1 MEAIMDVT
9 NLQVGMIAHLQ
20 WKSKLSDFF
29 YGVEELT
36 LADVPDH
43 THCDFGKLLYGTV
56 MQEFSDFS
64 ELSTLERVHKEVHE
78 DIKRL
83 IQMPLEARKGAAGKQ
98 ALELFRKKCDNLIAM
113 MERLEAKAKS
123 K

>member
-1 MEAIMDVT
+1 MDVT

-20 WKSKLSDFF
+20 WKAKLSDFF

-43 THCDFGKLLYGTV
+43 TNCDFGKLLYGSV

-64 ELSTLERVHKEVHE
+64 EMSALEKLHKNVHE
-78 DIKRL
+78 DIKQL
-83 IQMPLEARKGAAGKQ
+83 IQMPQEERKSATGKQ
-98 ALELFRKKCDNLIAM
+98 ALEDFKKKCDELIQM
-113 MERLEAKAKS
+113 MERLEAQARLK
-123 K
+123 

>member
-1 MEAIMDVT
+1 MDVT
-9 NLQVGMIAHLQ
+9 NLQIGMIAHLQ

-43 THCDFGKLLYGTV
+43 TSCDFGKLLYGSV
-56 MQEFSDFS
+56 LREFSDFN
-64 ELSTLERVHKEVHE
+64 EMNILESLHKEVHD

-83 IQMPLEARKGAAGKQ
+83 VQMPKEDRMAAKGKQ
-98 ALELFRKKCDNLIAM
+98 ALENFKKKCDRLIEI
-113 MERLEAKAKS
+113 MEHLEAKAKAQA
-123 K
+123 KH

>member
-1 MEAIMDVT
+1 MDVT

-43 THCDFGKLLYGTV
+43 MHCDFGKLLYGTV
-56 MQEFSDFS
+56 MQEFNDFS
-64 ELSTLERVHKEVHE
+64 EMSALEKLHKEVHE

-83 IQMPLEARKGAAGKQ
+83 IQMPLETRKGATGKQ
-98 ALELFRKKCDNLIAM
+98 ALEDFKKKCDRLIQM
-113 MERLEAKAKS
+113 MERLEAQAKL

>member
-1 MEAIMDVT
+1 MDIT

-43 THCDFGKLLYGTV
+43 THCDFGKLLYGSV
-56 MQEFSDFS
+56 MQEFGDFS
-64 ELSTLERVHKEVHE
+64 EISSLEKLHKEVHSE
-78 DIKRL
+78 IKRL
-83 IQMPLEARKGAAGKQ
+83 IQMPLETRKSATGKQ
-98 ALELFRKKCDNLIAM
+98 ALEHFKEKCDKLIGM
-113 MERLEAKAKS
+113 MERLEAQAKL

>member
-1 MEAIMDVT
+1 MDVT
-9 NLQVGMIAHLQ
+9 NLKVGMIAHLQ
-20 WKSKLSDFF
+20 WKLKLSDFF
-29 YGVEELT
+29 YGIEELT

-43 THCDFGKLLYGTV
+43 THCDFGKLLYGSV

-64 ELSTLERVHKEVHE
+64 EISVLEKIHKEVHE

-83 IQMPLEARKGAAGKQ
+83 IQMSLEMRKSATGKQ
-98 ALELFRKKCDNLIAM
+98 ALEDFKKKCDRLIEI
-113 MERLEAKAKS
+113 MERLEALAKL

>member
-1 MEAIMDVT
+1 MDVM
-9 NLQVGMIAHLQ
+9 NLQTGMIAHLQ

-43 THCDFGKLLYGTV
+43 NSCDFGKLFNRSIK
-56 MQEFSDFS
+56 QEYSDFNEIS
-64 ELSTLERVHKEVHE
+64 AIDVLHKEIHE

-83 IQMPLEARKGAAGKQ
+83 IQLPVETRKSAEGKQ
-98 ALELFRKKCDNLIAM
+98 ALETFKKKCDRFVEML
-113 MERLEAKAKS
+113 ERLEAEAKRR
-123 K
+123 

>member
-1 MEAIMDVT
+1 MDVM
-9 NLQVGMIAHLQ
+9 NLQVAMIAHLQ
-20 WKSKLSDFF
+20 WKAKLSDFF

-43 THCDFGKLLYGTV
+43 THCDFGKLLYGSIL
-56 MQEFSDFS
+56 QEFSAFDEMS
-64 ELSTLERVHKEVHE
+64 ALESLHKEVHD

-83 IQMPLEARKGAAGKQ
+83 IQMPADTRKSAEGRQ
-98 ALELFRKKCDNLIAM
+98 ALDAFKKKCDKLVEM
-113 MERLEAKAKS
+113 MERLEAEAKR

>member
-1 MEAIMDVT
+1 MDVT

-29 YGVEELT
+29 YGIEELT

-43 THCDFGKLLYGTV
+43 TGCDFGKLLYSGV
-56 MQEFSDFS
+56 IEEFSDFG
-64 ELSTLERVHKEVHE
+64 EMNVLERLHKEIHD

-83 IQMPLEARKGAAGKQ
+83 IQMPKEDRKSAKGKQ
-98 ALELFRKKCDNLIAM
+98 ALEDFKKKCDRLIKL
-113 MERLEAKAKS
+113 MERLEAMAKQ

>member
-1 MEAIMDVT
+1 MDIT

-29 YGVEELT
+29 YGVEDLT

-43 THCDFGKLLYGTV
+43 TQCDFGKLFYSTV
-56 MQEFSDFS
+56 KQEFHDFN
-64 ELSTLERVHKEVHE
+64 EINELERLHKQVHD

-83 IQMPLEARKGAAGKQ
+83 IQMPPEVRKSAEGRQ
-98 ALELFRKKCDNLIAM
+98 ALDVFKKECDRLIGM
-113 MERLEAKAKS
+113 MERLEAAAKGR
-123 K
+123 

>member
-1 MEAIMDVT
+1 MDVT

-20 WKSKLSDFF
+20 WKAKLSDFF

-83 IQMPLEARKGAAGKQ
+83 IQMLPEDRKGAMGRQ
-98 ALELFRKKCDNLIAM
+98 ALDNFKKKCDGLIAM
-113 MERLEAKAKS
+113 MERLEAQAKLR
-123 K
+123 

>member
-1 MEAIMDVT
+1 MDIT

-43 THCDFGKLLYGTV
+43 QSCDFGKLLYGGV
-56 MQEFSDFS
+56 IEEFSDFG
-64 ELSTLERVHKEVHE
+64 EMNVLVRLHKEVHD

-83 IQMPLEARKGAAGKQ
+83 IQMPEDERKAAKGKQ
-98 ALELFRKKCDNLIAM
+98 ALEDFKKKCDRLVGL
-113 MERLEAKAKS
+113 MERLEAAAKQ